1 VAGQVEMVDP
11 ADEVAV
17 ALASELQAQFRMN
30 HGPSVE
36 RHVDSFGPISSEA
49 VDLSKGRLLTLLELL
64 QVHRSLSGA
73 EIARRLEIS
82 PRTVR
87 RYMTGLQEMGI
98 PVEAERG
105 RAGGYHMRA
114 GFRLPPLMFT
124 NDEALVLV
132 LGLLAAQRLGLT
144 PQGPAVQGALAKLD
158 RVLPASL
165 RDRLRAAQETLD
177 LGLAP
182 VAQGRADSETV
193 LTLSSAARDGTRLS
207 VRYRSARGEETERLV
222 DPYGVAF
229 QSGQWY
235 LVAWD
240 HLRADLRTFRLDRL
254 LTVETTRVTFERPV
268 AFDLM
273 AHMQRS
279 LATVPYPWMA
289 TVRLRASLEEARRRV
304 HPTVGTLQGEDG
316 AVLQRMGSDDLEWI
330 ARRLAGL
337 GMDFSIVGPEE
348 LRQAVRREAARLA
361 GCAAG

>member
-1 VAGQVEMVDP
+1 MD
-11 ADEVAV
+11 
-17 ALASELQAQFRMN
+17 LA
-30 HGPSVE
+30 
-36 RHVDSFGPISSEA
+36 
-49 VDLSKGRLLTLLELL
+49 KGRLLTLLELL
-64 QVHRSLSGA
+64 QIHRSLSGA

-87 RYMTGLQEMGI
+87 RYVAGLQEMGI

-105 RAGGYHMRA
+105 RIGGYHMRP

-124 NDEALVLV
+124 NDEALILV
-132 LGLLAAQRLGLT
+132 LGLLAVQRLGLT
-144 PQGPAVQGALAKLD
+144 PQGPAAQGALAKLD

-177 LGLAP
+177 LGLTP
-182 VAQGRADSETV
+182 VATGHADSETV

-207 VRYRSARGEETERLV
+207 IHYRSARGEETTRLV

-240 HLRADLRTFRLDRL
+240 HLRTDLRTFRLDRL
-254 LTVETTRVTFERPV
+254 LAMETTRDRFLRP
-268 AFDLM
+268 AGFDLT

-279 LATVPYPWMA
+279 LATVPYRWLA
-289 TVRLRASLEEARRRV
+289 TVRLRTSLEEARRRI

-316 AVLQRMGSDDLEWI
+316 GVLLRMGSDDLEWM

-337 GMDFSIVGPEE
+337 GMDFSIVGPDE

-361 GCAAG
+361 VCAAG